1 MSERPQQNGST
12 WHPAED
18 PSAWRT
24 MSKPTA
30 IRRRVKL
37 RPTLPKNVPQAPSQ
51 TGGWHLPNLE
61 QTTARPAPTAAS
73 PEAIALGLIPEEAE
87 VEVAAPE
94 NIELA
99 DAEEAVDVDDVLR
112 PEDVAQDATPEDSS
126 RPEDVALAASDE
138 SDAALRP
145 EDVAI
150 EPAEDELD
158 DVDVTAALDEL
169 EDDEEDAFTMSELL
183 ALQSLADESADG
195 DVSQGESLELGV
207 VPSDAQDDI
216 DAANLSPAERA
227 AMGLEPQTPEGA
239 TVEAEIEPDTVDGE
253 PATADQF
260 DYASQL
266 AALEGGDGGEDA
278 PEPGQTVGM
287 QPVDTDSDPGSYAQ
301 QQLAALQ
308 GDGGDDPFDQTQTYQ
323 DTPAAPAEP
332 IDEEAEAF
340 AQQFNRTEA
349 QVRELRQQRDTGMI
363 PQEQFE
369 SALREL
375 MIFDQSEGVWWMM
388 GADTEI
394 WYKYD
399 NNSGQWI
406 VAEPPM
412 TAAERA
418 QQQQN
423 IMTPDSNLQ
432 QVDLEDSLPR
442 VGTQDATDEWG
453 YSQQGDPQF
462 GDSYQMPRPA
472 QSQDAQSTVVGDAAF
487 KDQLDSAAETV
498 PGMGA
503 VDMDSADDYVEPV
516 AEPAPDYEE
525 ELEDDLSTEIELAK
539 RRRNRQLVT
548 TVAAVVGVLT
558 GIALLAAAGVSFYVY
573 SQYQGIK
580 TEWEGDITAFGQFET
595 EFQTVII
602 QDINGNEIARLRS
615 QEGGDRTNVD
625 LQNVSPEMIHATVST
640 ENERFFTD
648 AGWDPIAIARAFL
661 TNVTAGEIV
670 SGGSTITQQLARN
683 IILRQDNRS
692 FASDAQRKLHE
703 IVISHELA
711 QRYGKNRILEVY
723 LNEIYFGNQKYG
735 VEAAAE
741 FYFDKPA
748 ANLNLGESALLAGL
762 IQAPA
767 ANDPVT
773 NPRAAFDRMDEVVRL
788 MTEAGNGS
796 GCLPIPF
803 QNGPFCVTN
812 QTLEGQAAINI
823 AVVKTTIYLPEESS
837 VAYPHFVTFVQQQLQ
852 TQFTQEEIFR
862 RGFVVRTT
870 LRPSIQD
877 SAQNSLAN
885 YVDSI
890 GTTGVNTGT
899 SMVTNPDTGAIYA
912 LIGSPDFNDET
923 IDGQV
928 NLALSWQQPGSA
940 IKPVTYAGTLDGWQT
955 EAGPNYMTPATILWD
970 VPTTY
975 GDAQNTVITNFDGTY
990 RGPVSLRN
998 ALQNSYNV
1006 PAVRAFADLGTENFR
1021 QAAQAMGIRFLPEAQ
1036 FNLTTALGSTEVR
1049 LYDMMEA
1056 YGTLSNDGVMVPL
1069 YAIEEITDGAG
1080 NPVEW
1085 LRDEPSRAISEP
1097 AAFLMQNIMSDD
1109 AARQPAFGA
1118 NNRLAFSQ
1126 FPGQVAAKT
1135 GTSNEGRDLWTIG
1148 YTDNVVVGVWL
1159 GHVDNNPTFNT
1170 SGYITAS
1177 PLWRTITENV
1187 LSVVAAPSAWDT
1199 PANVIQT
1206 QYCATTGTLVDESG
1220 QIPCNDVRTG
1230 YFISGQ
1236 LPPPPSEGFIT
1247 QVQVY
1252 TWTGERANEFCPNDR
1267 ETITVANF
1275 SEQVNAPELAWLRT
1289 NPQGRQIATNLGL
1302 PEGVPT
1308 VPQAEC
1314 GANTQLLQASL
1325 TQPQQGSVVAD
1336 TPVTIQGSISSAPNF
1351 SSYDLQVASANT
1363 PNQFT
1368 IVDGPFQNLPT
1379 GGQLGTW
1386 DAGTAADGR
1395 YILRLA
1401 MNSSN
1406 GGYAYRDVE
1415 FTLDKPE
1422 PTATPTSPPVPTPPP
1437 IGGNPGN
1444 GGNTP
1449 PTPTLIPF
1457 DSSGTLGGSGGG
1469 IPTPTA
1475 TIDFGG

>member
-1 MSERPQQNGST
+1 MAERPQKNGST

-18 PSAWRT
+18 PTAWRT

-30 IRRRVKL
+30 SRRRVKL
-37 RPTLPKNVPQAPSQ
+37 RPTLPKNVPQTPAGG
-51 TGGWHLPNLE
+51 GGWHLPDLAA
-61 QTTARPAPTAAS
+61 TTARPAPTAAS
-73 PEAIALGLIPEEAE
+73 PEAIALGLVPEPTVAE
-87 VEVAAPE
+87 TAPE
-94 NIELA
+94 
-99 DAEEAVDVDDVLR
+99 DMVVEAVPPKDKAENVLR
-112 PEDVAQDATPEDSS
+112 PEDLVLQDTDEP
-126 RPEDVALAASDE
+126 RPEDFAITPTEAE
-138 SDAALRP
+138 LRDL
-145 EDVAI
+145 DVA
-150 EPAEDELD
+150 
-158 DVDVTAALDEL
+158 AALDDL
-169 EDDEEDAFTMSELL
+169 EDDEEDAFSMNELL
-183 ALQSLADESADG
+183 ALQSLG
-195 DVSQGESLELGV
+195 DANTALEVSEGESLDLGV
-207 VPSDAQDDI
+207 VADNGAAEI
-216 DAANLSPAERA
+216 DTANLSPAERA
-227 AMGLEPQTPEGA
+227 AMGL
-239 TVEAEIEPDTVDGE
+239 TVEAEIEPDTGQSD
-253 PATADQF
+253 PLAADQF

-266 AALEGGDGGEDA
+266 AALQGDGA
-278 PEPGQTVGM
+278 PAPGQTVGM
-287 QPVDTDSDPGSYAQ
+287 QPVDPNDDPASYAQ

-308 GDGGDDPFDQTQTYQ
+308 GDGDPFGQTQTYQ

-332 IDEEAEAF
+332 FDEEAEAF
-340 AQQFNRTEA
+340 AQQFNRVEA
-349 QVRELRQQRDTGMI
+349 QVRELRQQRDAGLI
-363 PQEQFE
+363 PQPQFE

-375 MIFDQSEGVWWMM
+375 LIYDEREGVWWMM

-399 NNSGQWI
+399 NAAAAWV
-406 VAEPPM
+406 VAQPPE

-418 QQQQN
+418 QRQQN
-423 IMTPDSNLQ
+423 VLTPDSNLQ
-432 QVDLEDSLPR
+432 QVDMDDALPR
-442 VGTQDATDEWG
+442 VGDAGPTDDWA
-453 YSQQGDPQF
+453 YSQQGNPQF
-462 GDSYQMPRPA
+462 AGDSYQMPRAAEPR
-472 QSQDAQSTVVGDAAF
+472 DAQSTVVGDAAF
-487 KDQLDSAAETV
+487 RDQLDSAAPTV
-498 PGMGA
+498 PAMSA
-503 VDMDSADDYVEPV
+503 LDMDAEEDGGYIEPV
-516 AEPAPDYEE
+516 PAPDYEDKVE
-525 ELEDDLSTEIELAK
+525 EDLSAEIELAK
-539 RRRNRQLVT
+539 RRRNRSLVT
-548 TVAAVVGVLT
+548 TIAAVVGVLT

-580 TEWEGDITAFGQFET
+580 TEWENDIAAFGQFET
-595 EFQTVII
+595 EFQTVVI

-615 QEGGDRTNVD
+615 QEGGDRTNVN

-661 TNVTAGEIV
+661 TNLTAGEVV

-683 IILRQDNRS
+683 IILREGGRS
-692 FASDAQRKLHE
+692 FANEAQRKLHE

-711 QRYGKNRILEVY
+711 QRYDKERILEVY
-723 LNEIYFGNQKYG
+723 LNQVYFGNQKYG

-748 ANLNLGESALLAGL
+748 ANLNIAEGAMLAGF

-767 ANDPVT
+767 AYDPVT
-773 NPRAAFDRMDEVVRL
+773 NPRAAFDRLDEVVRL
-788 MTEAGNGS
+788 MTEVGGGT
-796 GCLPIPF
+796 GCLPLPF
-803 QNGPFCVTN
+803 QAQPFCVNN
-812 QTLEGQAAINI
+812 QTLEGEAAISI
-823 AVVKTTIYLPEESS
+823 AEVKTTVYLPEESS

-870 LRPSIQD
+870 LRPEIQD

-899 SMVTNPDTGAIYA
+899 AMVTNPDTGAIYA

-940 IKPVTYAGTLDGWQT
+940 IKPVTYAATLEGWQT
-955 EAGPNYMTPATILWD
+955 EAGPQYMTPATILWD

-975 GDAQNTVITNFDGTY
+975 GDAANTAIRNFDNTF
-990 RGPVSLRN
+990 RGPVSLRS

-1006 PAVRAFADLGTENFR
+1006 PAVRAFAELGTENFR
-1021 QAAQAMGIRFLPEAQ
+1021 ATAQAMGIRFLPEAQ
-1036 FNLTTALGSTEVR
+1036 LNLTSALGSTEVR

-1056 YGTLSNDGVMVPL
+1056 YGALSNDGVMVPL

-1080 NPVEW
+1080 NLVEW

-1097 AAFLMQNIMSDD
+1097 TAFLMQDIMSDD

-1148 YTDNVVVGVWL
+1148 YTDSVVVGVWL

-1187 LSVVAAPSAWDT
+1187 LNVVAAPSPWDT
-1199 PANVIQT
+1199 PADVIST
-1206 QYCATTGTLVDESG
+1206 QYCATTGTLVDQSG
-1220 QIPCNDVRTG
+1220 ALPCNDVRTG
-1230 YFISGQ
+1230 FFISGQ

-1247 QVQVY
+1247 QVEVY

-1267 ETITVANF
+1267 EVITVANF
-1275 SEQVNAPELAWLRT
+1275 TDAANAPELAWLRS
-1289 NPQGRQIATNLGL
+1289 NPAGQQVAATLGL
-1302 PEGVPT
+1302 PQGIPT
-1308 VPQAEC
+1308 VPQAVC
-1314 GANTQLLQASL
+1314 GANTQLLQAGIN
-1325 TQPQQGSVVAD
+1325 QPAQGAVIVDPVVN
-1336 TPVTIQGSISSAPNF
+1336 VQGNITSATNF
-1351 SSYDLQVASANT
+1351 SSYDLQLTSANT

-1368 IVDGPFQNLPT
+1368 IIDGPFQALPT
-1379 GGQLGTW
+1379 TGQLGTW
-1386 DAGTAADGR
+1386 DASTAQDGR

-1401 MNSSN
+1401 INSGN

-1437 IGGNPGN
+1437 IGGGN
-1444 GGNTP
+1444 MGGTTP

-1457 DSSGTLGGSGGG
+1457 DNSGSLGGV
-1469 IPTPTA
+1469 PTPTA